1 MAGPIACR
9 LKLIQRKYTQQSA
22 KKGKNIAKKRENTLQ
37 KMMPAVKLFAQFYLK
52 KVFLKL
58 ANLNCTFFPDF

>member
-22 KKGKNIAKKRENTLQ
+22 KKGKNLQ
-37 KMMPAVKLFAQFYLK
+37 KKGENVLQVNDASSKTICTILLEKGFFKISKSKLH
-52 KVFLKL
+52 VFS
-58 ANLNCTFFPDF
+58 